1 MARRRRGTCVVH
13 ILRQQI
19 SAFCIYPTS
28 DDYDFYRPRTAEL
41 LPISSALATSAFE
54 DILPTI
60 YQEVELDIRCRAYR
74 DGGRTHS
81 NASSDSI
88 SLDLAGPPSST
99 GTDDPASAALEATDG
114 ILDAQEV
121 ISLAVSILATVQ
133 VSQKDHRTSTVLTET
148 YRVRSNQVGFQ
159 QLGKDIGDVRA
170 IVESRGVQSFDMKK
184 SLREL
189 VSLPTEIK
197 AFALEHTSH
206 SILHRVVTGG
216 MDSSKIQ
223 LEDYRVQI
231 GQALLCLGMHED
243 TVQKLKELRER
254 GPNVGPQS
262 SNPVPSD
269 SLRDHT
275 RAFQRLLSLTLQ
287 R

>member
-1 MARRRRGTCVVH
+1 MVM
-13 ILRQQI
+13 
-19 SAFCIYPTS
+19 YPLEVMG
-28 DDYDFYRPRTAEL
+28 PRTAEL
-41 LPISSALATSAFE
+41 LRISSALATSAFE

-99 GTDDPASAALEATDG
+99 GTDDPASAALDATDG

-133 VSQKDHRTSTVLTET
+133 SPEQPSGL
-148 YRVRSNQVGFQ
+148 Q

-189 VSLPTEIK
+189 IADGDQGVR
-197 AFALEHTSH
+197 AGHTSH
-206 SILHRVVTGG
+206 SVLHRVVTSG

-223 LEDYRVQI
+223 LEDYR
-231 GQALLCLGMHED
+231 LRMHED